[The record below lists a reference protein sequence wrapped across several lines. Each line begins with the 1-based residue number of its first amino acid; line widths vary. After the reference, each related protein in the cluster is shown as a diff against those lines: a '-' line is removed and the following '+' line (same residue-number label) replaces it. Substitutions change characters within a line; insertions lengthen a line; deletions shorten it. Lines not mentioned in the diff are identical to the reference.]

1 MHEKCRLTSKPRIDA
16 LNIKTSLFELYQ
28 NAAMAAIDY
37 SIGLNSTTHHI
48 TNRNPSSNSSLFGC
62 TLQNQLKF
70 RNTHFTNSLILPLK
84 CSKVENFETHQKILP
99 KIMSDPHSIDQDL
112 LQKLV
117 YDALVWSSL
126 HGLVVG
132 DKNVQVCMS

>member
-1 MHEKCRLTSKPRIDA
+1 MYEF
-16 LNIKTSLFELYQ
+16 NIKTTLFELSQ

-37 SIGLNSTTHHI
+37 SIGLNSSTHHI
-48 TNRNPSSNSSLFGC
+48 TNLNPSSNSSLFGC
-62 TLQNQLKF
+62 TFQNQLKF
-70 RNTHFTNSLILPLK
+70 RNTHLTNSLILPLK
-84 CSKVENFETHQKILP
+84 CSKVENFITHQKILP

-132 DKNVQVCMS
+132 DKNVEVCMSSKIQL